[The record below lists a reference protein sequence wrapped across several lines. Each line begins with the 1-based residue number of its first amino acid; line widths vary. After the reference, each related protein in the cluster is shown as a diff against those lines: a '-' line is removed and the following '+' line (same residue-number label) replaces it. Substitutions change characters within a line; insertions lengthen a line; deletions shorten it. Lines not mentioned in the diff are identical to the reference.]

1 MSETEIAR
9 IGQPLE
15 PTPEMVRKAFAEVE
29 ALPTSGPN
37 APGAI
42 SLGDGG
48 YRAPT
53 PIESAQAFQ
62 RLVKERAQRLAEEQ
76 AERDLVALRDKKKV

>member
-1 MSETEIAR
+1 VVHAGDFDCR
-9 IGQPLE
+9 P
-15 PTPEMVRKAFAEVE
+15 KAFAEVE

-48 YRAPT
+48 YRAPSA
-53 PIESAQAFQ
+53 IERVQAVE

-76 AERDLVALRDKKKV
+76 AERDLVALRDKKKI

>member
-1 MSETEIAR
+1 M
-9 IGQPLE
+9 
-15 PTPEMVRKAFAEVE
+15 
-29 ALPTSGPN
+29 
-37 APGAI
+37 
-42 SLGDGG
+42 GDGG

-53 PIESAQAFQ
+53 AIESAQAIE